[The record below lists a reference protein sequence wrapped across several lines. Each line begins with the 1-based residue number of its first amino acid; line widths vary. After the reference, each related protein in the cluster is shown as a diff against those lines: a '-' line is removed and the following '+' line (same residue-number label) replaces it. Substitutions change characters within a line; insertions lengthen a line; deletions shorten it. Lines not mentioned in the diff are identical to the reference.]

1 MDAWAQDP
9 PDAEGS
15 DNNTITQQEDTQAQD
30 QTEPPEPSSEQD
42 NGMEAQEEATAVP
55 EGQDEEEEQPEQP
68 ELEEQ
73 PQPQGEQPMQ
83 EEPEQP
89 APEEQSQ
96 PQDEQQMQEEP
107 SSADSAIMAMQ
118 VSDLEGMTVVN
129 QDGEKIGEVGKISQ
143 HNQSGDLYAIVGVGG
158 FLGIG
163 QSGVALAIDEME
175 VQDDQLVLKTNRTE
189 EEVKQASDDY
199 NEDDYTQVDSDM
211 TLSEASS

>member
-1 MDAWAQDP
+1 MESIMKRTALAIAIGAICTGLSMGAWAQDP

-15 DNNTITQQEDTQAQD
+15 DNTITQQEDTQPQD
-30 QTEPPEPSSEQD
+30 QAEQPEPSSEQD
-42 NGMEAQEEATAVP
+42 NGMEAQEEATTAP
-55 EGQDEEEEQPEQP
+55 EGQDEEEDQPEEPVQEDQP
-68 ELEEQ
+68 
-73 PQPQGEQPMQ
+73 
-83 EEPEQP
+83 
-89 APEEQSQ
+89 Q
-96 PQDEQQMQEEP
+96 PQDEQQMQEAS

-129 QDGEKIGEVGKISQ
+129 QDGEEIGEVGQISQ

-189 EEVKQASDDY
+189 DEIKQASDEY

-211 TLSEASS
+211 TLSEAAS